1 MSTHPSGVDTNMYHD
16 MLQTLSANSYYIF
29 MITNKTGNIW
39 VNIYDLLNNTLY
51 ENDDVMVTVENIDS
65 YAWFKDMKDN
75 FIKTTPTTTTTGTKN
90 YSNYFGLVDSHRVH
104 DNMDGKDAD
113 AFFSAG
119 DGPADRN
126 SGVFDLTGR
135 SYSKSNK
142 TGKRR

>member
-1 MSTHPSGVDTNMYHD
+1 
-16 MLQTLSANSYYIF
+16 
-29 MITNKTGNIW
+29 MITVDGIE
-39 VNIYDLLNNTLY
+39 D
-51 ENDDVMVTVENIDS
+51 

-75 FIKTTPTTTTTGTKN
+75 FIKTTTITGVKD
-90 YSNYFGLVDSHRVH
+90 YSDYFGLVGSHRVH

-119 DGPADRN
+119 DGPADRD

-135 SYSKSNK
+135 SYGKSNK